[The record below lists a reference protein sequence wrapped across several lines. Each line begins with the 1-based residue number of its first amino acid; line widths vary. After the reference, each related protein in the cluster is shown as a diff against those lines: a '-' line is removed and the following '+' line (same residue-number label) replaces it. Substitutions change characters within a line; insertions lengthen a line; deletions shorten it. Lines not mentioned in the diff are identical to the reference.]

1 MMSKSYDEILEIF
14 SSGVSEEYLGEDVK
28 LVEHML
34 QCGDLAKESGA
45 PDYLI
50 VAALLHDIGHLL
62 VDDAAGSHDSGVD
75 AHHEVVG
82 AEWIEAR
89 FPSTVSEP
97 VRLHVAAKRYLVTTN
112 ADYQSKLSHASV
124 QTLYM
129 QGGPLS
135 QEEVV
140 DFISREGAEDAV
152 RVRLWDDAAKIRD
165 KQTSEI
171 KDFKEYIDALA
182 FE

>member
-1 MMSKSYDEILEIF
+1 MSKVYKEIESIF
-14 SSGVSEEYLGEDVK
+14 SLGVSEEYLGEDVK

-34 QCGDLAKESGA
+34 QCGDLAREAGA
-45 PDYLI
+45 PDYL
-50 VAALLHDIGHLL
+50 VVSALLHDIGHLL
-62 VDDAAGSHDSGVD
+62 VDDAPGAHDSGVD
-75 AHHEVVG
+75 AHHDVVG
-82 AEWIEAR
+82 AHWIEER

-112 ADYQSKLSHASV
+112 ADYLSKLSHASV

-129 QGGPLS
+129 QGGPLT

-152 RVRLWDDAAKIRD
+152 RVRLWDDMAKIRD
-165 KQTSEI
+165 KKTSTLA
-171 KDFKEYIDALA
+171 DFREAIDRVAKPH
-182 FE
+182 